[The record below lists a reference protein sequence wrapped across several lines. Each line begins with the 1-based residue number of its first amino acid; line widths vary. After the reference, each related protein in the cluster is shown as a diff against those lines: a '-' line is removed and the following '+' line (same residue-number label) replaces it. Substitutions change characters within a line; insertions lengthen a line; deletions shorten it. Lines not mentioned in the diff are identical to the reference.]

1 MSSIRRLLLLTFLE
15 SFATILVER
24 AAYFFA
30 HHSLGFSDR
39 ANLWLALAFGAVYAA
54 AAVASHAVAVRLG
67 ERRLLMFTLCGQLVV
82 HAALALWA
90 GPAAL
95 FGGMILLGGLNGLK
109 WPVIESYVSAG
120 RAPADTVRA
129 VGRFNISWSGAVP
142 LALAAAGPIIGY
154 WPNGIF
160 LLAGVLNVVAIGLSL
175 PLTPRPLHLAHDH
188 PERPGLGE
196 LRRCGQLLVSSRWL
210 MLASY
215 ALMWVLAALMP
226 RLFQTLGYSVS
237 RSTALSGVLDVCR
250 CLTFAA
256 LTVWAGW
263 RGRSWPI
270 VLSMIGLP
278 IGFFLVLYGP
288 ALAGALGGDALGLA
302 AVLAG
307 EVLFGL
313 AAGMTYFCALYY
325 AMVVKNASVAAGGGH
340 EGLIGSGFFLG
351 PAAGLLG
358 AMLFPQQPALGVTLG
373 VLPILLVGLGGGLWP
388 LVRPGGRRGAEGQSE
403 A

>member
-1 MSSIRRLLLLTFLE
+1 MSGLRRMLLLTFLE

-24 AAYFFA
+24 AAYFYA
-30 HHSLGFSDR
+30 HHALKFSDQ
-39 ANLWLALAFGAVYAA
+39 ANLWLALAFGAVYAG
-54 AAVASHAVAVRLG
+54 AAVASHAAAVRLG
-67 ERRLLMFTLCGQLVV
+67 ERRLLLLTLGGQLVV
-82 HAALALWA
+82 HVVLALWA
-90 GPAAL
+90 APAAL

-109 WPVIESYVSAG
+109 WPIIESYVSAG

-129 VGRFNISWSGAVP
+129 VGRFNVSWSGAVP
-142 LALAAAGPIIGY
+142 LALAAAGPIIGW

-160 LLAGVLNVVAIGLSL
+160 LLAAVLNVAAVALSL
-175 PLTPRPLHLAHDH
+175 PLTPRPLHLANDH

-196 LRRCGQLLVSSRWL
+196 LRRCSQLLVSSRWI

-215 ALMWVLAALMP
+215 ALMWVLAALIP

-237 RSTALSGVLDVCR
+237 HSTALSGLIDVCR
-250 CLTFAA
+250 WLTFVA

-263 RGRSWPI
+263 RGRSGPI
-270 VLSMIGLP
+270 VVSMIGLP
-278 IGFFLVLYGP
+278 AGFFLVLYGP
-288 ALAGALGGDALGLA
+288 ELAAALGGGGAGLA

-358 AMLFPQQPALGVTLG
+358 AMLHEGPVGITLG
-373 VLPILLVGLGGGLWP
+373 VLPILLVGQGGGIWALM
-388 LVRPGGRRGAEGQSE
+388 RTAGCRDAEGQRG